1 MPHFVA
7 LSHNNNCDASLRTKG
22 SKDSMK
28 SVLSELVHKAKRNLT
43 TVTWDE
49 KPRKDGKVRRNIT
62 IFGF

>member
-1 MPHFVA
+1 
-7 LSHNNNCDASLRTKG
+7 
-22 SKDSMK
+22 MK